1 MRKNGAE
8 IYNRTALDNTLIYS
22 GVIDMP
28 AGHGHMTLEFSVSAW
43 LVNNWY
49 PTASISDLLV
59 VVMKKALQAS
69 RLAEFYNPDTGARNG
84 AFFIAEKREVIMR
97 KLCAVI
103 LSAVVWQ
110 VAAATPASAAEHQ
123 STLSAGYLHASTNVP
138 GSDDLNGINVKY
150 RYEFTDALGLITSFS
165 YANAEDEQKTRYSD
179 TRWHED
185 SVRNRWFSVMA
196 GPSVRVNEWF
206 SAYAMAG
213 VAYSRVST
221 FAYFHERRSLNNFH
235 RDRVIT
241 FEQIAE

>member
-1 MRKNGAE
+1 
-8 IYNRTALDNTLIYS
+8 
-22 GVIDMP
+22 
-28 AGHGHMTLEFSVSAW
+28 
-43 LVNNWY
+43 
-49 PTASISDLLV
+49 
-59 VVMKKALQAS
+59 
-69 RLAEFYNPDTGARNG
+69 
-84 AFFIAEKREVIMR
+84 MR

-110 VAAATPASAAEHQ
+110 VVAATPASAAEHQ

-179 TRWHED
+179 TRRHED

-221 FAYFHERRSLNNFH
+221 FSGDYLRVTDNKGKTHDVLTGSDDARHSNTSLAWGAGVQFNPTESVAVDVAYEGSGSGDWRTNSFIVGVGYKF
-235 RDRVIT
+235 
-241 FEQIAE
+241 

>member
-1 MRKNGAE
+1 MATYGGQF
-8 IYNRTALDNTLIYS
+8 TL
-22 GVIDMP
+22 
-28 AGHGHMTLEFSVSAW
+28 T
-43 LVNNWY
+43 
-49 PTASISDLLV
+49 
-59 VVMKKALQAS
+59 
-69 RLAEFYNPDTGARNG
+69 
-84 AFFIAEKREVIMR
+84 VIMR

>member
-1 MRKNGAE
+1 
-8 IYNRTALDNTLIYS
+8 
-22 GVIDMP
+22 
-28 AGHGHMTLEFSVSAW
+28 
-43 LVNNWY
+43 
-49 PTASISDLLV
+49 
-59 VVMKKALQAS
+59 
-69 RLAEFYNPDTGARNG
+69 
-84 AFFIAEKREVIMR
+84 MR

-123 STLSAGYLHASTNVP
+123 STLSAGYIHASTNAP
-138 GSDDLNGINVKY
+138 GSDNLNGINVKY
-150 RYEFTDALGLITSFS
+150 RYEFTDTLGLVTSFS
-165 YANAEDEQKTRYSD
+165 YAGDKNRQLTRYSD

-221 FAYFHERRSLNNFH
+221 FSGDYLRVTDNKGKKHDVLTGSDDSRHSNTSL
-235 RDRVIT
+235 
-241 FEQIAE
+241 AWGA

>member
-1 MRKNGAE
+1 
-8 IYNRTALDNTLIYS
+8 
-22 GVIDMP
+22 
-28 AGHGHMTLEFSVSAW
+28 
-43 LVNNWY
+43 
-49 PTASISDLLV
+49 
-59 VVMKKALQAS
+59 
-69 RLAEFYNPDTGARNG
+69 
-84 AFFIAEKREVIMR
+84 MR

-150 RYEFTDALGLITSFS
+150 RYEFMDALGLITSFS
-165 YANAEDEQKTRYSD
+165 YANAEDDPKTRYSD

-221 FAYFHERRSLNNFH
+221 FSGDYLRVTDNKGKTHDVLTGSDDGRHSNTSL
-235 RDRVIT
+235 
-241 FEQIAE
+241 AW